1 LFIAEANLVAA
12 DDVLER
18 IEHDAELLRQFP
30 LMGRKGRV
38 PATRE
43 FTVAQTPFILVYRV
57 SAKTVR
63 IGRVLHHA
71 RRYP

>member
-1 LFIAEANLVAA
+1 MLARIGHEAT
-12 DDVLER
+12 
-18 IEHDAELLRQFP
+18 LLQHFP
-30 LMGRKGRV
+30 FLGRKGRV

-43 FTVAQTPFILVYRV
+43 LPVAQTPFILVYRV
-57 SAKTVR
+57 TGQAVR